1 MDNIFLLK
9 LILSFVAG
17 SIWVT
22 SGTIVAERYGSKVGG
37 LVAGL
42 PSTILLGLFFIA
54 WTQSTKVAAEA
65 TTVVPI
71 VGGVNCLFIVAY
83 ILLVRINFWLALSG
97 ALAVWFILSFLLVIF
112 KFNDFVFSVTGYIG
126 LLLVSFYFVEK
137 KLQVKSESSRK
148 VRLTL
153 TLMVMRGLISGFIV
167 TIAVVFT
174 RIGGPLLGGVFT
186 MFPAMFLG
194 TLLITYFSHGAGF
207 SSAVMKA
214 SIFGAISVVIYG
226 IVARYTFVPLGLW
239 GGTGVSILISFS
251 CAFLTHILLTKKM
264 T

>member
-1 MDNIFLLK
+1 MENIFLLK
-9 LILSFVAG
+9 LVLSFIVV
-17 SIWVT
+17 SVWVT
-22 SGTIVAERYGSKVGG
+22 SWTIVAERYGSKVGG

-71 VGGVNCLFIVAY
+71 VGVVNCLFIVAY

-97 ALAVWFILSFLLVIF
+97 ALAVWFMLSFLLVIF
-112 KFNDFVFSVTGYIG
+112 KFNNFVFSIVGYIC

-148 VRLTL
+148 VKLTF
-153 TLMVMRGLISGFIV
+153 TLMVILGLISGFIV
-167 TIAVVFT
+167 TIAVVLT
-174 RIGGPLLGGVFT
+174 RVGGPLPGGVFT

-194 TLLITYFSHGAGF
+194 TLLITYFSH
-207 SSAVMKA
+207 
-214 SIFGAISVVIYG
+214 
-226 IVARYTFVPLGLW
+226 
-239 GGTGVSILISFS
+239 
-251 CAFLTHILLTKKM
+251 
-264 T
+264 